1 MPTNDRPSSTFR
13 QTSDHLETLWR
24 PEIARLR
31 IPSLG
36 RSEAELL
43 GTLAATNGAQRALE
57 LGTAIGYSAAYLA
70 TGMGPTGQVTAVD
83 LDPERA
89 QVARRLWTQAG
100 LTDQIILHEGNALQL
115 TPSLGDEFDLVF
127 VDLLWEIR
135 ESEAGRQL
143 ARLVTNALRSGGV
156 LVADN
161 CGQSIPAADGFKAE
175 ITNSTYRTSTLLPL
189 GDGVFVA
196 VRN

>member
-1 MPTNDRPSSTFR
+1 MPTNDLAASFFR
-13 QTSDHLETLWR
+13 EASDRLESLWR

-43 GTLAATNGAQRALE
+43 ATLAATNGAQRALE

-70 TGMGPTGQVTAVD
+70 LGMGPSGQVTAVD
-83 LDPERA
+83 LNPERA
-89 QVARRLWTQAG
+89 EVARQLWTSAG
-100 LTDQIILHEGNALQL
+100 LVGRITLHEGNALHL
-115 TPSLGDEFDLVF
+115 APTFDAGFDLIF

-135 ESEAGRQL
+135 EAELGRQL
-143 ARLVTNALRSGGV
+143 ARIVTDALRAGGV
-156 LVADN
+156 LIADN
-161 CGQSIPAADGFKAE
+161 CGQTIPAADGFKAE
-175 ITNSTYRTSTLLPL
+175 IANSPYRTSTLLPL

-196 VRN
+196 VKQ

>member
-1 MPTNDRPSSTFR
+1 MSTNNQTASSFR
-13 QTSDHLETLWR
+13 QASARLEELWR

-43 GTLAATNGAQRALE
+43 ATLAATNGAQRSLE

-70 TGMGPTGQVTAVD
+70 IGMGRTGHVTAVD
-83 LDPERA
+83 LNPERA
-89 QVARRLWTQAG
+89 RVARQLWTQAG
-100 LTDQIILHEGNALQL
+100 LVDQITLHEGNALQL
-115 TPSLGDEFDLVF
+115 APSFGTGFDLVF

-135 ESEAGRQL
+135 ETELGRQL

-161 CGQSIPAADGFKAE
+161 CGQTIPAADGFKDE
-175 ITNSTYRTSTLLPL
+175 IAASPYRTSALLPL

-196 VRN
+196 VKQ